1 MMSAQTRITIVV
13 GVLIA
18 VVTAGMTA
26 FLVNSSRAAVP
37 STPAPQVLTLAA
49 SSTGNTVTVVGLGTG
64 TAVPD
69 TATVY
74 LGVTATRPS
83 VRDADNVASA
93 DLSRLINS
101 LHGQGVQDKDIQ
113 TNSISIQQQYNCC
126 PQNVTGY
133 TASSQL
139 SVTVHHINNV
149 TPLVE
154 AAVDAVGND
163 VQLGGINLFIAD
175 PTNLTKTARAS
186 AMTNA
191 TAKAQDWARLAGHH
205 VGGLIGV
212 SEVIAYAPA
221 QSCDACGKGG
231 AGGGFQIQPGQTT
244 VTVTV
249 AVTYELLA

>member
-1 MMSAQTRITIVV
+1 MMSAQARIMVVV

-26 FLVNSSRAAVP
+26 FLVTSMRPAAATP
-37 STPAPQVLTLAA
+37 PAPQVLTLAA

-69 TATVY
+69 QANVY
-74 LGVTATRPS
+74 LGVTATRSS
-83 VRDADNVASA
+83 VRDADNVASN
-93 DLSRLINS
+93 DLNRLINA

-126 PQNVTGY
+126 PQNVSGY

-139 SVTVHHINNV
+139 SVTVHHVNNV

-163 VQLGGINLFIAD
+163 VQLGGINLSIAD
-175 PTNLTKTARAS
+175 PSTVTKVARAA

-191 TAKAQDWARLAGHH
+191 NAKAQDWARLAGHH
-205 VGGLIGV
+205 IGGLIGV
-212 SEVIAYAPA
+212 SEVIGFAPA
-221 QSCDACGKGG
+221 QACDACGKGG
-231 AGGGFQIQPGQTT
+231 GGGGFQVQPGQTM

-249 AVTYELLA
+249 AVTYELT